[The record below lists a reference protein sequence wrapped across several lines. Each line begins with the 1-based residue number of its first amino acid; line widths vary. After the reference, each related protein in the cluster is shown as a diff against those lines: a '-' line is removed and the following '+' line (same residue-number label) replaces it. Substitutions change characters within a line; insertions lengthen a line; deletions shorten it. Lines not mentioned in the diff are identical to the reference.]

1 MGENGQVTAQNTNN
15 EGGAQQYQKTCNQK
29 KRQGAIAWREAPQG
43 SKASTWK
50 SNVERSNI

>member
-29 KRQGAIAWREAPQG
+29 KRQGAIAWREAPKG